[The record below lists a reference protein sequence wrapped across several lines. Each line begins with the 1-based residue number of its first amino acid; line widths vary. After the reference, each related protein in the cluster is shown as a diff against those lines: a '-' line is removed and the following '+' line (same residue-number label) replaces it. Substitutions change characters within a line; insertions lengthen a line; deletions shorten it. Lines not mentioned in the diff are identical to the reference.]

1 MIHSAIL
8 IRPPRLVGR
17 DSDSDYEQQMEPQA
31 PSAEELAV
39 WALQGAIKIRC
50 HNFVFVTLRS
60 SSVRN
65 LYGVFAT
72 IKYLSCVS
80 LLKSLYAFKYH
91 ADSGKDIPAKHFDLR
106 TEFQRMGVG
115 NADGVSRYW
124 RFSESNRKF
133 QLCATYPPLLV
144 VPSKIS
150 DATLTYAA
158 WYRSKARLPALCYLH
173 PNGFSMTRSSQPMVG
188 LKQARSVQDEKL
200 VEAILATSEP
210 TGTPPRFQYERNN
223 IIIDARPTT
232 NAVVNRAVGAGSENM
247 DHYKRCRKV
256 YLGIDNIHVM
266 RDALNKLVDAIQSGD
281 GKGEETVGVVSRIQN
296 SKSNWLRHI
305 ANILEGAKAIVEA
318 IDGGN
323 HVLVHCSDGWDRT
336 AQLTSLAQL
345 CLDPYYRTISGFA
358 TLVEKEWVSF
368 GHQFTLRG
376 GYLGHPDRFKVT
388 RAASPKVS
396 SKSHM
401 SRRGEL
407 TGDSASIASSSN
419 ENGTDENVA
428 SEAASDFDTLLQTG
442 TSMFG
447 RFATRAFR
455 GVQSRISS
463 AIQAASD
470 DIDDT
475 DPFISEY
482 PELQPNYVLPP
493 AVDSADTADG
503 SSTSKRSNGF
513 RLGRPKHD
521 HETSP
526 VFQQFLDCVFQ
537 LWVQHP
543 TMFEFNERFLL
554 DLFYHLHS
562 AQFGTFLCNNM
573 KERSAVDLASTTTSI
588 WAWMEQSNHVYVNE
602 LYQGDENKRD
612 QRTIAPNPQFVQYWS
627 AMFSGYDPAFA
638 TRQASERS
646 SSGELLSRPGSVE
659 QLPST
664 SDGHSKLVDELDSIV
679 I

>member
-1 MIHSAIL
+1 
-8 IRPPRLVGR
+8 
-17 DSDSDYEQQMEPQA
+17 MEPQA

-115 NADGVSRYW
+115 NADGVGRYW

-150 DATLTYAA
+150 DTTLTYAA
-158 WYRSKARLPALCYLH
+158 RYRSKARLPALCYLH

-210 TGTPPRFQYERNN
+210 TGTPPRFQYERSN

-388 RAASPKVS
+388 
-396 SKSHM
+396 
-401 SRRGEL
+401 L
-407 TGDSASIASSSN
+407 
-419 ENGTDENVA
+419 
-428 SEAASDFDTLLQTG
+428 
-442 TSMFG
+442 
-447 RFATRAFR
+447 
-455 GVQSRISS
+455 
-463 AIQAASD
+463 
-470 DIDDT
+470 
-475 DPFISEY
+475 
-482 PELQPNYVLPP
+482 
-493 AVDSADTADG
+493 DSADTADG

-573 KERSAVDLASTTTSI
+573 KERSAVDLANTTTSI